1 MSLCDVPDPR
11 VPSLLFIYS
20 RVGSKDCAVP
30 PGLGFLHWEAAWK
43 EGALWSLGRRD
54 PGSGRVRVGRARAR
68 MLAASWT
75 GQSRAGGRW
84 NPETPLAPA
93 PLLASSASH
102 SLASHP
108 CQDSVRPRTHL
119 GKEGEGGWRGPPGSA
134 GAVPRE
140 APTRSRSRTEPG
152 GPALGERRFSHC
164 PHAPRLEGSGSRR
177 LPLPGRLGTE
187 EAALVQGGG
196 QSNKKGLGSRER
208 FCPCSMQRAC
218 QRGAMGLEGRESA

>member
-1 MSLCDVPDPR
+1 MEP
-11 VPSLLFIYS
+11 
-20 RVGSKDCAVP
+20 
-30 PGLGFLHWEAAWK
+30 
-43 EGALWSLGRRD
+43 
-54 PGSGRVRVGRARAR
+54 RARIPGIWRGAGEKSPCKD
-68 MLAASWT
+68 AAAPWA
-75 GQSRAGGRW
+75 GKSRAGGRW
-84 NPETPLAPA
+84 NPETRPAPA

-108 CQDSVRPRTHL
+108 CQGSVRPRTHL
-119 GKEGEGGWRGPPGSA
+119 GRGGEGGWRVPPGSA

-152 GPALGERRFSHC
+152 GPAQGERRFSHC
-164 PHAPRLEGSGSRR
+164 SHAPGLGGSGSWR

-218 QRGAMGLEGRESA
+218 Q